1 MNKNK
6 LLLGSVI
13 VLVLLNIG
21 LISFLL
27 FSKPPHP
34 PKPPHPVR
42 QEPREI
48 IIKKLDLNEGQ
59 IKQYDV
65 LITEHKETIQKNE
78 RQLKDLKESLYASMG
93 KEETYDA
100 DSVIARINQV
110 QLEIENTHYNH
121 FMDLKKICT
130 AEQMP
135 KFKDLTLELAK
146 IFSPGPKPPVKP

>member
-6 LLLGSVI
+6 LLVASLI

-34 PKPPHPVR
+34 PKPPHQVR

-48 IIKKLDLNEGQ
+48 IIKKLDLNVDQ

-65 LITEHKETIQKNE
+65 LISEHKESIQKNE
-78 RQLKDLKESLYASMG
+78 RKLKDLKESLYASMG
-93 KEETYDA
+93 KEDIYDA
-100 DSVIARINQV
+100 DSVITLINQI
-110 QLEIENTHYNH
+110 QLEIEKTHYSH

-130 AEQMP
+130 PDQMP
-135 KFKDLTLELAK
+135 KYKQLTLELAK